1 MAILRN
7 VVGGCCIRTT
17 ILAGYDAGLV
27 AFRFHRRNNPT
38 GGPVKGPAE
47 SATLVRSRKFRRCG
61 TDILNTKKAAAAS
74 AAAGNRIHGNQDPS
88 GYLLSSPSEDGLEPW
103 LSECPQDGAG
113 CDGAGLE
120 AAGVGAAQLG
130 AAGAGAGLG
139 LGAGFGFGAATG
151 AAAFGAAGLAAAT
164 GAAFFAGLAFL
175 ADFFGAAALDFLAD
189 FFTDFFADF
198 FVFFADFFAAFFA
211 VFLADFFFAVTSF
224 FLLFLFFLL
233 FFPLAIVVLLL
244 PLIHVHR
251 AFKSSAFTRGQSI
264 SSILAGNRLSPNREA
279 QSCEP
284 QELTY
289 RRQSAPCTRYCPQQS
304 CPA

>member
-1 MAILRN
+1 LGCDRGLWFPANNDRRDRITGRRISRAMRSPEFAPAAAGIL
-7 VVGGCCIRTT
+7 
-17 ILAGYDAGLV
+17 D
-27 AFRFHRRNNPT
+27 
-38 GGPVKGPAE
+38 E
-47 SATLVRSRKFRRCG
+47 
-61 TDILNTKKAAAAS
+61 KKAAAAS
-74 AAAGNRIHGNQDPS
+74 AAAGNGIRSQRDPL
-88 GYLLSSPSEDGLEPW
+88 GYLWSSPSEDGPEVWPP
-103 LSECPQDGAG
+103 ECPHDGSR
-113 CDGAGLE
+113 CDGAGFE
-120 AAGVGAAQLG
+120 AAAAGAAQLG
-130 AAGAGAGLG
+130 AAGVG
-139 LGAGFGFGAATG
+139 LGAGAGFGAATVAGGLGAAAFG
-151 AAAFGAAGLAAAT
+151 AAAFGAAGLAAAA

-198 FVFFADFFAAFFA
+198 FAAFFDVFFADFF
-211 VFLADFFFAVTSF
+211 ADFFFAVTSF

-251 AFKSSAFTRGQSI
+251 AFKSSALARGQSI

-289 RRQSAPCTRYCPQQS
+289 RRQSAPCTRYCPRQS